1 MPKKERLQEKNIDKI
16 LETCQKFGLKEETI
30 QKIALEHQTKAQTTS
45 RKEKLANLKAV
56 EPVCL
61 TRYRNARFI
70 MANPL
75 FSCDQKKRIEPIEYR
90 FFDSEGHERFVQ
102 VTANATYG
110 MATQRDAD
118 IIRFAIS
125 KIGEI
130 GQQTGHYPDT
140 IEESAYAILKAI
152 GKNNKKENYVW
163 LREAVQRLSGHV
175 IHTNTLT
182 SDHKTIFLE
191 SIAGFEW
198 VEHESRTIKKLKI
211 RLAKRLINTIRDR
224 GILAIDKSVIE
235 ESGSLK
241 KRIFEL
247 VHVHM
252 GTKNEWEIGLEKL
265 KQIIPYN
272 AESKYFKKE
281 IKRCDL
287 PYKLTFRTN
296 SSKQQIIRF
305 QRLHE

>member
-1 MPKKERLQEKNIDKI
+1 LQEKNIDKI

-30 QKIALEHQTKAQTTS
+30 QKIALEHQTKAQITS

-90 FFDSEGHERFVQ
+90 YFDSEGHERFVQ

-163 LREAVQRLSGHV
+163 LREAIQRLSGHV
-175 IHTNTLT
+175 IHTNTFT
-182 SDHKTIFLE
+182 SDRKTIFLE

-198 VEHESRTIKKLKI
+198 VEQESRTIKKLKI
-211 RLAKRLINTIRDR
+211 RLAKRLINTIRER
-224 GILAIDKSVIE
+224 GILAIDIDRFFARKDLKRYKKILGAFASNDISYLKRCFSLLMGGY
-235 ESGSLK
+235 SGSHSTLVAK
-241 KRIFEL
+241 KARNADLRHFLRL
-247 VHVHM
+247 VHRK
-252 GTKNEWEIGLEKL
+252 T
-265 KQIIPYN
+265 
-272 AESKYFKKE
+272 
-281 IKRCDL
+281 
-287 PYKLTFRTN
+287 
-296 SSKQQIIRF
+296 
-305 QRLHE
+305 